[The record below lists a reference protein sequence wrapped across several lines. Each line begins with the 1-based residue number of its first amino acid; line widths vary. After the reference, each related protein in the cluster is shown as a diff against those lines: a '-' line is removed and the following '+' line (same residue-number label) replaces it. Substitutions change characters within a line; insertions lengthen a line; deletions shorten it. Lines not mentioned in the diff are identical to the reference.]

1 MNSPASSS
9 LSGLTRFLHF
19 PIPKSQSDWQWD
31 KLEATVVIG
40 EPSVDLVKLGD
51 AYSVVTKPSTT
62 DDVRPVEYRNGSVRE
77 GIFVYTEK
85 LLQYFEGLGL
95 PPQFEE
101 TGVLTVDGKQLYY
114 FPFVFESF
122 FSAAYSLSDAEKS
135 NLAYQGR
142 VAMQKLI
149 LPKTRIIID
158 TLMTNPHRE
167 DLPGGVL
174 EWRDLGGFFGTDPL
188 SAEEHTDFD
197 AAYRLMEFGYDTEDS
212 GGAEYAEARGWV
224 RKCDWKCKH
233 FEAQRKA
240 ARTLSEKISD
250 AMQSKTGVRILYGLL
265 GTSVG
270 FEVLAISAKLYSI
283 LTGS

>member
-19 PIPKSQSDWQWD
+19 PIPNSQSGWQWE

-40 EPSVDLVKLGD
+40 EPSVDLVELGD
-51 AYSVVTKPSTT
+51 AYSVVTKLSTT
-62 DDVRPVEYRNGSVRE
+62 DDVRPVEYRNGSVHE
-77 GIFVYTEK
+77 GIFVYTDK

-101 TGVLTVDGKQLYY
+101 AGVLTVDGKQLYY

-122 FSAAYSLSDAEKS
+122 FSAASSLSAAEKS

-149 LPKTRIIID
+149 LAKTRMIID
-158 TLMTNPHRE
+158 TLMANPHRD

-174 EWRDLGGFFGTDPL
+174 EWRDLGGFFGSEPL
-188 SAEEHTDFD
+188 SAEEYIAFD
-197 AAYRLMEFGYDTEDS
+197 AAYRLMDFGYDVDDS
-212 GGAEYAEARGWV
+212 GGAEYAAERGWV

-250 AMQSKTGVRILYGLL
+250 GTQSKTGMRILFGIL
-265 GTSVG
+265 GASIG
-270 FEVLAISAKLYSI
+270 FEILAIGAKLYSI
-283 LTGS
+283 FTGG